1 MNFNKF
7 CNQYYHILTMIV
19 PGLVIG
25 QYVDVLVIS
34 CQYWYVDIVSWK
46 YGVSPSLGRTETRT
60 WRLITPKMVQLC
72 N

>member
-34 CQYWYVDIVSWK
+34 CQY
-46 YGVSPSLGRTETRT
+46 
-60 WRLITPKMVQLC
+60 
-72 N
+72 